1 MSSMGS
7 LYRSIRTGVA
17 PAAKSLLFAVI
28 AVALLISP
36 SAALL
41 FLALAAIGTAA
52 SLWASS
58 GILARVGEIVA
69 ATFATVAG
77 VFQAYFGRT
86 AATWTPVNS
95 RLKSSVPSNAE

>member
-1 MSSMGS
+1 MVSLWSFSSWLRMRFSKTRELS
-7 LYRSIRTGVA
+7 LNIN
-17 PAAKSLLFAVI
+17 LW
-28 AVALLISP
+28 
-36 SAALL
+36 
-41 FLALAAIGTAA
+41 AAIGTAS

-86 AATWTPVNS
+86 ASTWTPVNS
-95 RLKSSVPSNAE
+95 RLKSSAPSNAE